1 MKERIDFLVET
12 LNRCNYEYY
21 ILDNPTLSDQEYDRY
36 MQELI
41 RLEQAYPEF
50 FREDSPTHRVGA
62 VVLNQFEKVTHEIPM
77 LSLGNVFNEE
87 EVLDFHEKIQKLVE
101 SPEYVCELKID
112 GLAGSF
118 KYEKGV
124 LVRGATRGDGVVG
137 ENITT
142 NVKTIHTLPLKLSKP
157 IDIEVRGEIYM
168 SKASFE
174 KANLERA
181 EKKENLFQNPR
192 NAAAG
197 SVRQLDS
204 RVAAKRNLDTFIY
217 HLPNPEDYD
226 LHTHYETL
234 QFMKDLGFKVNE
246 TSELKHG
253 IQEVLEYIRYYT
265 EHRHELPY
273 EIDGIV
279 IKLNSI
285 YDQKRLGFTAKY
297 PKWATAYKFPAEEV
311 VTKLVDIKLTVGRT
325 GQITPNAILEPVRV
339 MGSTISKATLHNKE
353 NILEK
358 DIRIGDMVVVRKAGD
373 VIPEVVRSLKE
384 RRTGVETPYVMELKC
399 PICGSF
405 LQKKEGMVDYF
416 CLNDACEG
424 RHVENLIHFASRD
437 AMNIEGLGDRILE
450 DFYNMG
456 YVKSI
461 LDIYH
466 LDQYQ
471 EELMEL
477 EGFGPKSVKNLLEA
491 VEKSK
496 QNSLE
501 KLLFGL
507 GIRQVGSKTAK
518 LLAKLYG
525 TMDALREATLEEL
538 KEIKDIGP
546 TISSSLVTYFCENK
560 DFLDDLKELGLNMTY
575 FGSKEESNPNFQGR
589 TFVVTGTLSS
599 YTRDEISEKIEI
611 LGGKVTSSVTKKTDV
626 VLVGENPGSKHEKA
640 QKLGI
645 EIWSEE
651 NFQKNLS

>member
-1 MKERIDFLVET
+1 MMQMKERIDFLVET

-285 YDQKRLGFTAKY
+285 YD
-297 PKWATAYKFPAEEV
+297 
-311 VTKLVDIKLTVGRT
+311 
-325 GQITPNAILEPVRV
+325 
-339 MGSTISKATLHNKE
+339 
-353 NILEK
+353 
-358 DIRIGDMVVVRKAGD
+358 
-373 VIPEVVRSLKE
+373 
-384 RRTGVETPYVMELKC
+384 
-399 PICGSF
+399 
-405 LQKKEGMVDYF
+405 
-416 CLNDACEG
+416 
-424 RHVENLIHFASRD
+424 
-437 AMNIEGLGDRILE
+437 
-450 DFYNMG
+450 
-456 YVKSI
+456 
-461 LDIYH
+461 
-466 LDQYQ
+466 
-471 EELMEL
+471 
-477 EGFGPKSVKNLLEA
+477 
-491 VEKSK
+491 
-496 QNSLE
+496 
-501 KLLFGL
+501 
-507 GIRQVGSKTAK
+507 
-518 LLAKLYG
+518 
-525 TMDALREATLEEL
+525 
-538 KEIKDIGP
+538 
-546 TISSSLVTYFCENK
+546 
-560 DFLDDLKELGLNMTY
+560 
-575 FGSKEESNPNFQGR
+575 
-589 TFVVTGTLSS
+589 
-599 YTRDEISEKIEI
+599 
-611 LGGKVTSSVTKKTDV
+611 
-626 VLVGENPGSKHEKA
+626 
-640 QKLGI
+640 
-645 EIWSEE
+645 
-651 NFQKNLS
+651 